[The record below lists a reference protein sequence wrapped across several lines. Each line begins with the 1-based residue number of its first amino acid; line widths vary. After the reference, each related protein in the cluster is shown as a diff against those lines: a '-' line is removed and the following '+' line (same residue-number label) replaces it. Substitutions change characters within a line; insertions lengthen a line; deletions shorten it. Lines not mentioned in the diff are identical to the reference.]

1 MYSLLSTLDRIRCT
15 GDEAAGP
22 QPCPRPEDWGTR
34 VRSAEGAGEARGLS
48 GAGCDRVFGEKVR
61 IRTEVMWLLPRKD
74 CGPGIHTADCATCVR
89 MRHRGHEL
97 SPLKVEAGPGPP
109 RRLQRGP
116 ARPPLGRGGSSTGVS
131 GVGAPSSLAPTV
143 VPFAGRWRLDCRPPR
158 PPPAVVR
165 VRLRPPSSRHWAG
178 PCAAQFLFLR
188 YSFEQAKAQL
198 ALGAWPLHAW
208 TRPTWTGAFGGGGH
222 GVRPA
227 AAVSADTCCRSP
239 SFPEPRDSG
248 PHGIHTLPGV
258 TTWRWSQACAG
269 VRGGHVPTDAST

>member
-74 CGPGIHTADCATCVR
+74 YGPGSHTADCATCVR
-89 MRHRGHEL
+89 MRRRGHEL

-143 VPFAGRWRLDCRPPR
+143 VPFAGRWRLDCRPP
-158 PPPAVVR
+158 PPPACC
-165 VRLRPPSSRHWAG
+165 G
-178 PCAAQFLFLR
+178 QGAAAAPEL
-188 YSFEQAKAQL
+188 A
-198 ALGAWPLHAW
+198 ALGGP
-208 TRPTWTGAFGGGGH
+208 
-222 GVRPA
+222 V
-227 AAVSADTCCRSP
+227 CCP
-239 SFPEPRDSG
+239 VPFF
-248 PHGIHTLPGV
+248 TLLF
-258 TTWRWSQACAG
+258 
-269 VRGGHVPTDAST
+269 

>member
-1 MYSLLSTLDRIRCT
+1 MNGGKGKEKHKRNSRKKKKKERK
-15 GDEAAGP
+15 
-22 QPCPRPEDWGTR
+22 
-34 VRSAEGAGEARGLS
+34 
-48 GAGCDRVFGEKVR
+48 GCDRVFGEKVR

-74 CGPGIHTADCATCVR
+74 CGPGSHTADCAMCVR
-89 MRHRGHEL
+89 MRRRGHEL

-116 ARPPLGRGGSSTGVS
+116 ARPPPGRGGSSTGVS

-165 VRLRPPSSRHWAG
+165 VRLRPLSSRHWAG
-178 PCAAQFLFLR
+178 SCAAQFLFLR

-208 TRPTWTGAFGGGGH
+208 TRPTSDR
-222 GVRPA
+222 GVWGRRP
-227 AAVSADTCCRSP
+227 RS
-239 SFPEPRDSG
+239 
-248 PHGIHTLPGV
+248 
-258 TTWRWSQACAG
+258 
-269 VRGGHVPTDAST
+269 

>member
-74 CGPGIHTADCATCVR
+74 CGPGIHTADCAMCVR
-89 MRHRGHEL
+89 MRRRGHEL
-97 SPLKVEAGPGPP
+97 SPLKVEAGPSPP

-116 ARPPLGRGGSSTGVS
+116 ARPPPGRGGSSTGVS

-208 TRPTWTGAFGGGGH
+208 TRPTSDR
-222 GVRPA
+222 GVWGRRP
-227 AAVSADTCCRSP
+227 RS
-239 SFPEPRDSG
+239 
-248 PHGIHTLPGV
+248 
-258 TTWRWSQACAG
+258 
-269 VRGGHVPTDAST
+269 